1 MMHAIKRGKLSV
13 CCLIQSLHLN
23 CCAHLPHLLCCHGEF
38 YRIADRGFSVF
49 VSELIPYVWRWRL
62 HCLRDAGYILIMSA
76 DILMHI
82 TSFWIYCYC

>member
-49 VSELIPYVWRWRL
+49 VSELIPYV
-62 HCLRDAGYILIMSA
+62 
-76 DILMHI
+76 
-82 TSFWIYCYC
+82 